1 MGEENER
8 EITIEE
14 VKRALNETKGGKA
27 PGMDGVRVEMLK
39 EGGVTVLEWLVRLFN
54 VCFMLSIVPVDW
66 VIACMVPL
74 YKGKGDMYECSNFR
88 GISLLSV
95 VGKVYGRVLINRIR
109 DKTENVIAEV
119 QGGFRRGRGCTDQI
133 FTVRQICEKYLGK
146 GKDVYFAFLDLEKAY
161 DRVDRDAMWNVL
173 RLYGIGGRLLRGV
186 KSFYVGSK
194 ACVRV
199 GNEVSEW
206 FPVRVGLRQGC
217 VMSPWL
223 FNLYMDGV
231 VREVNARVL
240 GRGLKLVDGNENE
253 WELNQLLFADDTVV
267 VADSERKLCQL
278 VTEFG
283 RVCERRKLQVN
294 VGKSKVMRCTKSE
307 DGARLNV
314 MLNGEALEEV
324 DQFKYL
330 GSVIEEHNDIKTVID
345 LLKYHEHNW
354 TICVDLKMVNFLL
367 GQQRGFRKYPC
378 YLCMWDSLARERH
391 WNQKEWP
398 ILKTLEA
405 GMPNIVIREKII
417 FPLLHIKLG
426 LMKQFVK
433 VLDTDGECFQHIY
446 SVLPGLSFNKIKAGV
461 LDGPQIRALVRDQEF
476 DRKMND
482 KDRTA
487 WLSFVAVMAG
497 FLGNKKA
504 DNYEILVA
512 NMLSAFRDLGC
523 NMRSLLAVSLFQGRA
538 TSYLPSTN

>member
-1 MGEENER
+1 
-8 EITIEE
+8 
-14 VKRALNETKGGKA
+14 
-27 PGMDGVRVEMLK
+27 MLH
-39 EGGVTVLEWLVRLFN
+39 
-54 VCFMLSIVPVDW
+54 LSIVPVDW

-74 YKGKGDMYECSNFR
+74 YKGKGDMNECSNFR

-109 DKTENVIAEV
+109 DKTENVIVEV

-206 FPVRVGLRQGC
+206 FPVRVGMRQGC

-223 FNLYMDGV
+223 FSLYVDGV

-283 RVCERRKLQVN
+283 RVCERRKLRVN
-294 VGKSKVMRCTKSE
+294 VGKSKVMRCTRSE

-330 GSVIEEHNDIKTVID
+330 GSVIAANGGVEADVHHRVNEGCKVLGALKGVMKNRGLGMNVKKVLYEKRRDLAARVDVNVLRWFGHVERMDNER
-345 LLKYHEHNW
+345 LLKKVMNAK
-354 TICVDLKMVNFLL
+354 VD
-367 GQQRGFRKYPC
+367 GRSARGRPRFGWMDGVKRA
-378 YLCMWDSLARERH
+378 LNDRRMD
-391 WNQKEWP
+391 
-398 ILKTLEA
+398 
-405 GMPNIVIREKII
+405 IREASERARNRNEWRMIVT
-417 FPLLHIKLG
+417 
-426 LMKQFVK
+426 QF
-433 VLDTDGECFQHIY
+433 
-446 SVLPGLSFNKIKAGV
+446 
-461 LDGPQIRALVRDQEF
+461 
-476 DRKMND
+476 
-482 KDRTA
+482 
-487 WLSFVAVMAG
+487 
-497 FLGNKKA
+497 
-504 DNYEILVA
+504 
-512 NMLSAFRDLGC
+512 
-523 NMRSLLAVSLFQGRA
+523 
-538 TSYLPSTN
+538 